1 MMNISLK
8 VLLALALW
16 MMTTDAFPKGHH
28 RAKCHLAKYK
38 SLPPWELEAFKKAKD
53 KFEDIMLCLSF
64 CHITDSVLPTS
75 FSPQVHDRMILVEKE
90 LDFTIDMLEDI
101 EDSNLSELF
110 SRPLEIL
117 TQIREDLRSCVRT
130 ILTGSRPRGQDY
142 YRVFCGALSSLSFN
156 RPKPKETPGYLE
168 ASVIL
173 NLFRLLNEDLKCT
186 AYMEHCV

>member
-53 KFEDIMLCLSF
+53 KFVNIMLLS
-64 CHITDSVLPTS
+64 DQKYSVLPTS

-117 TQIREDLRSCVRT
+117 TQIREDLRSCVT
-130 ILTGSRPRGQDY
+130 ANTHTLLLLWVHP
-142 YRVFCGALSSLSFN
+142 
-156 RPKPKETPGYLE
+156 ETPGYLE

>member
-53 KFEDIMLCLSF
+53 KFEDIMLLSDRKCSTRIF
-64 CHITDSVLPTS
+64 HRNWEVKELL
-75 FSPQVHDRMILVEKE
+75 VHDRMILVEKE

-117 TQIREDLRSCVRT
+117 TQIREDLRSCTRENH
-130 ILTGSRPRGQDY
+130 SHGQAK
-142 YRVFCGALSSLSFN
+142 RLNNWLQNLHAS
-156 RPKPKETPGYLE
+156 KEKETPGCLE